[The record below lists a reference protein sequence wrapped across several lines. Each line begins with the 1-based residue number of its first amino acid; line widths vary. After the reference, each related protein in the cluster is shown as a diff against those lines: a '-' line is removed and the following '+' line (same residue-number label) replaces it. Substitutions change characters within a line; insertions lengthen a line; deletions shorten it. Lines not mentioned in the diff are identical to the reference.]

1 MILISLGTDS
11 EEQEKQILLM
21 CMKYLR
27 SINKRCWE
35 QWLVFLPHPQ
45 IWRSTLWLWAK
56 SSWFVSVCLLGHRI
70 AIFHPEIFTNNT
82 FFSTGISSRQHQKA
96 LESFTV
102 TFFVQTECSKEERS
116 RASGNRRWEF
126 GATTE
131 NRSDRQPGYERG
143 HLNSWLSPLL
153 LCRRFLFCLKVCKF
167 RPLPPSLTHPLCSP
181 NHFWLHRSQCIYF
194 FSVFFFLFMP

>member
-1 MILISLGTDS
+1 MIGVIAPPSNMKKHPLALGKILVVCFS
-11 EEQEKQILLM
+11 MSVRSSHCCIPSWNFYKQ
-21 CMKYLR
+21 
-27 SINKRCWE
+27 
-35 QWLVFLPHPQ
+35 H
-45 IWRSTLWLWAK
+45 
-56 SSWFVSVCLLGHRI
+56 
-70 AIFHPEIFTNNT
+70 

-194 FSVFFFLFMP
+194 FSVFFFFLIYAVKLTEQWWNNPVKHVV